1 MFQYLVVRTDTK
13 LVQQLDDN
21 HYNSKD
27 LVEIKIPLNSPY
39 ITNTKGYERYDGSIE
54 LKGVQYNFVKRKIY
68 NDTLYLVCI
77 YNEKKMELTNA
88 KNNFQKLVTD
98 IPSNKKNNESNIKK
112 LSSTDEYN
120 FPLESALTN
129 SAIISKQEK
138 LFFSTALSTRFI
150 QSKDQPPEI
159 SC

>member
-1 MFQYLVVRTDTK
+1 MFQYLVVRSDTK

-68 NDTLYLVCI
+68 NDVTNKHVSGKNTPFF
-77 YNEKKMELTNA
+77 YNDSCEK
-88 KNNFQKLVTD
+88 
-98 IPSNKKNNESNIKK
+98 
-112 LSSTDEYN
+112 YN
-120 FPLESALTN
+120 L
-129 SAIISKQEK
+129 
-138 LFFSTALSTRFI
+138 
-150 QSKDQPPEI
+150 
-159 SC
+159 